1 MYTNSNIEIENL
13 GRDENMENEVKILN
27 ASNNLI
33 TFQVPSSRD
42 GVHIVTYNVE
52 TSEWKCTCEH
62 YCYRGAYC
70 KHMRKAQRYFESLAT
85 MMGLSNKTVIY
96 NSCQQRYQQKLK
108 GEA

>member
-1 MYTNSNIEIENL
+1 MNQET
-13 GRDENMENEVKILN
+13 KILS
-27 ASNNLI
+27 ATDKMI

-52 TSEWKCTCEH
+52 TSEWQCGCEH

-70 KHMRKAQRYFESLAT
+70 KHMKKAQKYFESLAT

-96 NSCQQRYQQKLK
+96 NSHQRKYQEKLM
-108 GEA
+108 GEI